1 VKGATGPV
9 TFAVIIFLC
18 ILVVLP
24 KKGRNAMTFALTKK
38 LQTRRQALYLAIGL
52 AAVPLVL
59 AAQPVL
65 ADDDDDRKR
74 REEED
79 RKRHED
85 EDRKRTEEEE
95 RKRKE
100 EEDHDRHDND
110 KKDRE

>member
-1 VKGATGPV
+1 VV
-9 TFAVIIFLC
+9 TFATIIFLC
-18 ILVVLP
+18 ILIVVLLN
-24 KKGRNAMTFALTKK
+24 KGRNAMTFVLTKK
-38 LQTRRQALYLAIGL
+38 LQTRRQALCLAIGL

-79 RKRHED
+79 RLRHEE
-85 EDRKRTEEEE
+85 ED

-100 EEDHDRHDND
+100 EEERKQKEDHDRNDND

>member
-1 VKGATGPV
+1 
-9 TFAVIIFLC
+9 
-18 ILVVLP
+18 
-24 KKGRNAMTFALTKK
+24 MTFALTKK
-38 LQTRRQALYLAIGL
+38 LQTRRQALYLAIEL

-59 AAQPVL
+59 AAEPVL
-65 ADDDDDRKR
+65 ADDDDRKR

-85 EDRKRTEEEE
+85 EDRKRKEEEE

>member
-1 VKGATGPV
+1 
-9 TFAVIIFLC
+9 
-18 ILVVLP
+18 
-24 KKGRNAMTFALTKK
+24 MTFALTKK
-38 LQTRRQALYLAIGL
+38 LQTRRQALCLAIGL

-65 ADDDDDRKR
+65 ADDDDRKR

-79 RKRHED
+79 RKRKEE
-85 EDRKRTEEEE
+85 EDRKREEED

-100 EEDHDRHDND
+100 DEDHNRHDDD